1 MAIEI
6 TRPGKNSII
15 VSTPVMPAA
24 GIVGFGDSYR
34 RLIDY
39 EKLGAIITNPVT
51 IDQWNPATCT
61 RIVSLDA
68 GILVHTGLPNPGLAR
83 VIKQNINVWRKLPV
97 PVIVH
102 LVATS
107 ARQIKQAG
115 DMLDPLD
122 EVAGVELGLPD
133 DISEDAAFDLVRSAS
148 TIEKPLLVRL
158 PFFECYQ
165 LAEAVVEAGAD
176 TIVVSAAPRGTARD
190 EHSGRLVSGR
200 IYGPLLKPVILRMV
214 GRLRR
219 QVPDEI
225 PIIGAG
231 GIHSPQDA
239 RDYIDAGAIAV
250 QVDTATW
257 AQPKMLERISRDLG
271 GWIATRRK
279 DALMDEWHPDMSNTD
294 IIAKQAAGPFM
305 DSDDDT

>member
-24 GIVGFGDSYR
+24 GTVGFGDSYR

-51 IDQWNPATCT
+51 IDQWNPATGT

-190 EHSGRLVSGR
+190 EHSGRLVNGR

>member
-24 GIVGFGDSYR
+24 GTVGFGDSYR

-51 IDQWNPATCT
+51 IDQWNPATGT

>member
-24 GIVGFGDSYR
+24 GTVGFGDSYR

-51 IDQWNPATCT
+51 IDRWNPATGT
-61 RIVSLDA
+61 RIVPLDA

-83 VIKQNINVWRKLPV
+83 VIKQNTNVWRKLPV

-107 ARQIKQAG
+107 DRQIKQAG

-133 DISEDAAFDLVRSAS
+133 DISEDSAFDLVRAAS

-165 LAEAVVEAGAD
+165 LAQAVVEAGAD

-294 IIAKQAAGPFM
+294 IIEKQAAGPFM
-305 DSDDDT
+305 DSDDDN

>member
-24 GIVGFGDSYR
+24 GTVGFGDSYR

-51 IDQWNPATCT
+51 IDQWNPATGT

-107 ARQIKQAG
+107 DRQIKQAG

-133 DISEDAAFDLVRSAS
+133 DISEDSAYDLVKAAS

-165 LAEAVVEAGAD
+165 LAQAVVEAGAD

-257 AQPKMLERISRDLG
+257 AQPKMLERIARDLG

-279 DALMDEWHPDMSNTD
+279 DALMDEWHPGHE
-294 IIAKQAAGPFM
+294 QY
-305 DSDDDT
+305 